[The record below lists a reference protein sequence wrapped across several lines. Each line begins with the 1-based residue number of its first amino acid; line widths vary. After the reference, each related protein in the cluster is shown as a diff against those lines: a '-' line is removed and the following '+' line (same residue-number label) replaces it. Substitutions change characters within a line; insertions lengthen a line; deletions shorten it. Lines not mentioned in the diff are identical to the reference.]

1 VEDFREGQLVNVRVF
16 YNRKYNT
23 SPGGEIENV
32 LFKDVT
38 YNGSHTNIS
47 IIAGYDDARMVKNIV
62 FQNLKINGTLIW
74 DGMAKPAW
82 FKTSDMARF
91 FVGEHVDGI
100 EFRASDPAVASGQSE
115 PGQGASG
122 RGFAS
127 FGQEGS

>member
-1 VEDFREGQLVNVRVF
+1 MSLNAGDHNVIRNVLFEDIRVEDFREGQLVNVRVF

-23 SPGGEIENV
+23 SPGGGIVNV

-38 YNGSHTNIS
+38 YNGSHANIS

-82 FKTSDMARF
+82 FQTSDMARF
-91 FVGEHVDGI
+91 FVDRKSTRLNSSHL
-100 EFRASDPAVASGQSE
+100 
-115 PGQGASG
+115 
-122 RGFAS
+122 
-127 FGQEGS
+127 